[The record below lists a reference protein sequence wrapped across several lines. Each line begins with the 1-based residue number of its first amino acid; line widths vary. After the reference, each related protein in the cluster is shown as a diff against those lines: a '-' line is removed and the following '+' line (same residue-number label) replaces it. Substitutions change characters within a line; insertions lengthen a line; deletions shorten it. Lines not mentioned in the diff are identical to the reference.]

1 MSSVF
6 TFLFILLFNIF
17 NIIFCIT
24 SAEGFCNISEYSTFS
39 MNCTKVLIPELKE
52 VCTAEVREDG
62 LNCINIGENQAQKNY
77 FGVYFQGNFPQ
88 KSTFNIDSFFD
99 FNAQNLSNCKNEH
112 MIFCQKLMNFCIL
125 NAWNNNNYYCDFITN
140 NNNNV
145 LKEQLFPEQIVNDIT
160 MSYTLDGSN
169 RSNNR
174 KLNFWVAKY
183 GMNGTL
189 IKFERFED
197 NFLQCSNSESGKT
210 NYKYYGNNYKS
221 NCYIDIKKYKNKN
234 TNYFYEIFLEN
245 NLEGSQIDLIKIPI
259 YITNIK
265 NENLKKTRRIFLHN
279 YNNTS
284 NKFYYAKKVKLY
296 VHTRDPDHE
305 YNIRLPYFEVTY
317 DSLENLNSNKE
328 IIEYTFIADYRSDI
342 SGFMKTMKA
351 FFWTITSIVIF
362 LALYRTFVW
371 IQYNPREIIPDNYFF
386 KLLFEFIYKSCKY
399 LGTFYFWF
407 TFSISAYW
415 YFFYKLQTRVIYLM
429 PPEDDE
435 SYDKFKLI
443 FYIGFGC
450 YMIKMFIRIYKQVS
464 FDIFFVDWETE
475 KNMAINDTRS
485 SLDKTI
491 KYKKYRSA
499 WRMIHVANQ
508 FNQLQKKRIFHLYF
522 GFCWIILLYFRCEW
536 YRRELLTPDDRII
549 DEAPVNLVLRN
560 FIASI
565 IVMASVSIEL
575 VIVKLLQLWL
585 PLKKQ
590 EFMDLCSVSNISVFI
605 LDSYL
610 HGYYIHG
617 FSPFLKADVNYDEL
631 FNYLNEE
638 STGPV
643 RSRGLENDTEEHNK
657 NQSYEMFLSHVM
669 RTIYD
674 GLYII
679 QTESLMVKGVNKNNY
694 FKKSKLGRRLFKNFI
709 NLEKDQ
715 TMLDNY
721 MNNQLKNKLELI
733 SSNVMAYIKDK
744 SFCQRIMGYTI
755 NNAGLQKIDAPD
767 LLFYRDYGQNF
778 DDLLFCGME
787 WEWFIMDLFVFQF
800 FMIILD
806 DNFIA
811 MFLTYLWDSLLYYIR
826 GYLGD
831 ANVAKKAVVDDRF
844 LN

>member
-1 MSSVF
+1 MSSILNFFFV
-6 TFLFILLFNIF
+6 LLFYNINF
-17 NIIFCIT
+17 YFCIT
-24 SAEGFCNISEYSTFS
+24 LPENCVNTKEYSTFS
-39 MNCTKVLIPELKE
+39 MNCTKYLEADLG
-52 VCTAEVREDG
+52 CTSGVREDG
-62 LNCINIGENQAQKNY
+62 LKCITILEGQSQKNY
-77 FGVYFQGNFPQ
+77 FGVYFTDGNFPQ
-88 KSTFNIDSFFD
+88 IESNISKINDFSTISSDYISSL
-99 FNAQNLSNCKNEH
+99 QNCDNEN

-125 NAWNNNNYYCDFITN
+125 NIW
-140 NNNNV
+140 
-145 LKEQLFPEQIVNDIT
+145 
-160 MSYTLDGSN
+160 
-169 RSNNR
+169 RSNNIYCNFILR
-174 KLNFWVAKY
+174 KNFLKPSIFPDNVNINSITRSYSLKNNNRYLNFWVAKF
-183 GMNGTL
+183 GMNGTF
-189 IKFERFED
+189 IKFEKLED
-197 NFLQCSNSESGKT
+197 DFIQCTNSNEGKT
-210 NYKYYGNNYKS
+210 DYKVYGNNYES
-221 NCYIDIKKYKNKN
+221 ECHINIKKYKNIN

-245 NLEGSQIDLIKIPI
+245 NNEGQTKDLVKIPI
-259 YITNIK
+259 YITNIQ
-265 NENLKKTRRIFLHN
+265 NDTFKKTYRMFLHN
-279 YNNTS
+279 YNNT
-284 NKFYYAKKVKLY
+284 NNEFKFFYAKKVKLF
-296 VHTRDPDHE
+296 VHTKDPKHE
-305 YNIRLPYFEVTY
+305 NNIQTPYFEVTY
-317 DSLENLNSNKE
+317 DSLMDPNKE
-328 IIEYTFIADYRSDI
+328 YIEYSFIAEYRSDI

-351 FFWTITSIVIF
+351 FFWVLTAIVIF

-371 IQYNPREIIPDNYFF
+371 IVYNPREIIPDNYFF

-415 YFFYKLQTRVIYLM
+415 YFFYKLQSEIYYLM

-435 SYDKFKLI
+435 SYKKFKLI
-443 FYIGFGC
+443 FFIGFGC
-450 YMIKMFIRIYKQVS
+450 YMVKMFIRIYKQVS

-475 KNMAINDTRS
+475 KNMAMNDTKS
-485 SLDKTI
+485 SLDKKI

-522 GFCWIILLYFRCEW
+522 GFCWLVLLYYRCDW
-536 YRRELLTPDDRII
+536 YRRELLTPADREMY
-549 DEAPVNLVLRN
+549 EAPVNIVLRN

-575 VIVKLLQLWL
+575 VIVKLFQIWL

-638 STGPV
+638 SSGPA

-733 SSNVMAYIKDK
+733 SSNTMAYIKDK
-744 SFCQRIMGYTI
+744 TFCQRIFGYTI

-767 LLFYRDYGQNF
+767 LLFYRDAGQNF

-787 WEWFIMDLFVFQF
+787 WEWFIMDLFVFQM
-800 FMIILD
+800 FMITLD

-811 MFLTYLWDSLLYYIR
+811 MLLTYLWDSILYYIR